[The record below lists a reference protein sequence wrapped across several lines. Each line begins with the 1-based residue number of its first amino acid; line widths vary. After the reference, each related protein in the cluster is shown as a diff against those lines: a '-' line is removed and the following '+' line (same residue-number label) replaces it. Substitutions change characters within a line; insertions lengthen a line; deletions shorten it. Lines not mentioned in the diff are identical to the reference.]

1 MRKLLILGVVFATV
15 LTTSCSKDE
24 IDDFTNPGCSPLEIL

>member
-1 MRKLLILGVVFATV
+1 MRNLLLLVFVFATV

-24 IDDFTNPGCSPLEIL
+24 IDDFTKPEKISGTT